1 MTIRNRL
8 ASIVLLAPMVA
19 FLVAT
24 LVIPVLLMVVA
35 SARDVEVA
43 VALPR
48 TLAALKSWQP
58 AEPVPDEAY
67 AALAEDLKVAGS
79 SRGKAATRLNLDMP
93 GALSLLS
100 GSFRALDEQDASDPK
115 AVLIAHDAR
124 WAKPEIWRAIRD
136 ASGPWTDRF
145 LLAAVDLKR
154 DAQGKL
160 GFVPGSLYQSIY
172 LRTFTVAIMVT
183 GFCLLLGVPVALY
196 LASLSPRK
204 AVPLLLVLM
213 LPLWTSVL
221 VRAMAWILLLQTSG
235 LVNQTLMFLH
245 LVTEPLRL
253 VFNRAGVLIAMTHVL
268 LPFMILPAYNSM
280 RTVPRDQLRAAGSL
294 GATPFTVFR
303 KVYLP
308 QCRSGIAA
316 GCLLVFASASG
327 YYITPA
333 LVGGGADQMLGT
345 FVELAALRYSNQPL
359 AAALG
364 VVFLV
369 IFLAL
374 VGAMALILRPGTALA
389 ERRARG

>member
-1 MTIRNRL
+1 
-8 ASIVLLAPMVA
+8 
-19 FLVAT
+19 
-24 LVIPVLLMVVA
+24 
-35 SARDVEVA
+35 
-43 VALPR
+43 
-48 TLAALKSWQP
+48 
-58 AEPVPDEAY
+58 
-67 AALAEDLKVAGS
+67 
-79 SRGKAATRLNLDMP
+79 
-93 GALSLLS
+93 
-100 GSFRALDEQDASDPK
+100 
-115 AVLIAHDAR
+115 
-124 WAKPEIWRAIRD
+124 
-136 ASGPWTDRF
+136 
-145 LLAAVDLKR
+145 
-154 DAQGKL
+154 
-160 GFVPGSLYQSIY
+160 
-172 LRTFTVAIMVT
+172 MVT

-333 LVGGGADQMLGT
+333 LIGGGADQMLGT